1 MECIKQYLSMK
12 CNNMDTVAIAKSICF
27 KLKFA
32 LFVVCAVCVFC
43 AYVGTY
49 V

>member
-1 MECIKQYLSMK
+1 MECIKQYLSIK
-12 CNNMDTVAIAKSICF
+12 YNNMDTVTIANSIGF

-32 LFVVCAVCVFC
+32 LFVVCTACVFC